1 MHLVSF
7 ACHPYL
13 RVYGVT
19 SVQTV
24 VLNLPSGHKF
34 VRESVLCAAGVAKA
48 VSVDMAVAWVS
59 HYC

>member
-1 MHLVSF
+1 LL
-7 ACHPYL
+7 AL
-13 RVYGVT
+13 RAIHT
-19 SVQTV
+19 SKSMVQLQFRTV

-34 VRESVLCAAGVAKA
+34 VRENVLCAAGVAKA